1 MNRTSPL
8 LGAIEA
14 GGTKFVLAAG
24 HSPAGPLVTHA
35 IPTTTPQETLAAAA
49 DWFEA
54 QAQFKERR
62 SPDALLEI
70 PVPEW
75 GISVY
80 YWPDMTLA
88 ERREIFLLA
97 KQDGENTILD
107 LEAMAVTIQVRAR
120 DKSGA
125 RLFGKAERRD
135 LMNDYDPDIIARIVS
150 AMNGGTIQSVEV
162 AEGN

>member
-1 MNRTSPL
+1 MS
-8 LGAIEA
+8 
-14 GGTKFVLAAG
+14 
-24 HSPAGPLVTHA
+24 
-35 IPTTTPQETLAAAA
+35 
-49 DWFEA
+49 DWKARA

-62 SPDALLEI
+62 SPEALLEV

-75 GISVY
+75 GTSIW
-80 YWPDMTLA
+80 YWSDMTLA

-97 KQDGENTILD
+97 KQDGDNTILD
-107 LEAMAVTIQVRAR
+107 LEAMAVTLQVRAR
-120 DKSGA
+120 DKNGA

-150 AMNGGTIQSVEV
+150 AMTGGTVESVEV

>member
-1 MNRTSPL
+1 M
-8 LGAIEA
+8 
-14 GGTKFVLAAG
+14 
-24 HSPAGPLVTHA
+24 
-35 IPTTTPQETLAAAA
+35 
-49 DWFEA
+49 DWKAKA

-75 GISVY
+75 GISVF

-97 KQDGENTILD
+97 KQDGDNTILD
-107 LEAMAVTIQVRAR
+107 LEAMAVTIQERAR